1 MFTSYIHF
9 TITLKNEYLNSDR
22 RSIRN
27 QTIKRGDLCLPIM
40 EYKNVAVAKSFKL
53 LLFEKDNCLFC
64 TNTFEDK
71 ASIFPIVYLC
81 IILL

>member
-1 MFTSYIHF
+1 MFTSHIHF
-9 TITLKNEYLNSDR
+9 TITLKKKYLNSDR

-40 EYKNVAVAKSFKL
+40 EYKNMAVAKSVKL

-71 ASIFPIVYLC
+71 AGIFLC

>member
-1 MFTSYIHF
+1 MFTSHIHF
-9 TITLKNEYLNSDR
+9 TITLKKEYLNSDR

-40 EYKNVAVAKSFKL
+40 EYKNMAVAKSFKL

-64 TNTFEDK
+64 TNAFEDK
-71 ASIFPIVYLC
+71 ASTFLC
-81 IILL
+81 IIFL